1 MASNQD
7 KLAGYLLTELV
18 KAFDIQGSSVE
29 LEKFSKALSKAIH
42 KYATTDL
49 EVETKIQVEST
60 FNWTTPVTP
69 PTPGSTEI
77 IEVKGQTV
85 TKGKMI

>member
-1 MASNQD
+1 MASSSS
-7 KLAGYLLTELV
+7 KLAGYITTEIV
-18 KAFDIQGSSVE
+18 KAFNMGSSNPE
-29 LEKFSKALSKAIH
+29 LDKYAQALANAIH

-49 EVETKIQVEST
+49 EVDTKIQVEST
-60 FNWTTPVTP
+60 FNYTTPVTP

-85 TKGKMI
+85 TKGKVI